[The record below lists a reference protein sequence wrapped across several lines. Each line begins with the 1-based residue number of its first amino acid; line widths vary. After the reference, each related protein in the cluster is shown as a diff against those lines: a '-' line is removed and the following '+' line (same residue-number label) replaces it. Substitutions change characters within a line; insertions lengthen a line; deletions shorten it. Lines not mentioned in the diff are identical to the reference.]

1 MTEPRVVLRR
11 GDHPAGSFEVVQRR
25 VDALLQDAYA
35 ALDSRFTYTGRRLNF
50 SSEASDGLWWMM
62 TSADGNA
69 VRALLALAD
78 EATWKERVPKLAS
91 GALARQRDG
100 RWNTTTANAWGTLA
114 LERYRDR
121 FEAVT
126 PAGKSHVALG
136 KEGRLVDWAV
146 FPKGATAFLPLAA
159 DPATLQVK
167 HEGRG
172 EPYVSVTTLAAL
184 PLKAP
189 VARGYGI
196 SRELL
201 PIDQKTPGKWS
212 RGDVVRVR
220 LSIDA
225 RDDMGWV
232 VVEDPIPAGA
242 SILVGRERSLR
253 RVCVPD
259 ASKLM
264 LAHSSLASNTRSA

>member
-1 MTEPRVVLRR
+1 V
-11 GDHPAGSFEVVQRR
+11 
-25 VDALLQDAYA
+25 
-35 ALDSRFTYTGRRLNF
+35 
-50 SSEASDGLWWMM
+50 
-62 TSADGNA
+62 
-69 VRALLALAD
+69 
-78 EATWKERVPKLAS
+78 K
-91 GALARQRDG
+91 
-100 RWNTTTANAWGTLA
+100 
-114 LERYRDR
+114 
-121 FEAVT
+121 

-136 KEGRLVDWAV
+136 KEGRLIDWTA
-146 FPKGATAFLPLAA
+146 FPNGATAFLPLAA
-159 DPATLQVK
+159 EPATLHVK

-220 LSIDA
+220 LAIDA

-242 SILVGRERSLR
+242 SILSGSGKRGSVLLTQGEAEGGSAWPAWQERLFDSYRAYYEWLPRGRHTVEYTLR
-253 RVCVPD
+253 LNGDGAFKLPPTRVE
-259 ASKLM
+259 AM
-264 LAHSSLASNTRSA
+264 